1 LRASRWRCCT
11 FEYDGGLV
19 RPRPHAIELLD
30 NIVWNSLAGPHLRFS
45 EGNARARRF
54 ARGFP
59 AFAGFADLERPDL
72 ESLVPLCEAGEM
84 LLCAQWTGPVPR
96 GWHVGFEGLAIQYV
110 WEGRAPEAD
119 PASEALPLGAAHAER
134 MVALADLTKPGPFGP
149 RSVELGEYYG
159 LFEGERLIAM
169 AGERLGAGRL
179 REVSAVCTHPGFQ
192 GRGLARRLME
202 KVIRIQLARGDM
214 PFLHVMAENARARSL
229 YEHMGFRQ
237 RREVALRAVKLERS

>member
-1 LRASRWRCCT
+1 
-11 FEYDGGLV
+11 
-19 RPRPHAIELLD
+19 
-30 NIVWNSLAGPHLRFS
+30 
-45 EGNARARRF
+45 
-54 ARGFP
+54 
-59 AFAGFADLERPDL
+59 
-72 ESLVPLCEAGEM
+72 M

-119 PASEALPLGAAHAER
+119 PAPEAVRLGGEHADR

-149 RSVELGEYYG
+149 RNAELGEYYG

-169 AGERLGAGRL
+169 AGERLGAGRS
-179 REVSAVCTHPGFQ
+179 REVSAVCTHPDFQ

-202 KVIRIQLARGDM
+202 KVIRIQLARGDR
-214 PFLHVMAENARARSL
+214 PFLHVMAENDRARGL

-237 RREVALRAVKLERS
+237 RCEVALRAVKLERS